1 MWMAPCSRRSR
12 ESTGRDVASMSAHG
26 RDGRVIRPDAG
37 ARNAGNDGRCLFL
50 LRIGD
55 ARHGCAACEGE
66 STRGDVERTGRM
78 SRQLEQIG
86 PDHHLTEVE
95 FVSGENFT
103 NPNRKQYGFP
113 SPSPLH
119 KSWGSKLPG

>member
-1 MWMAPCSRRSR
+1 M
-12 ESTGRDVASMSAHG
+12 
-26 RDGRVIRPDAG
+26 
-37 ARNAGNDGRCLFL
+37 FL

-66 STRGDVERTGRM
+66 STRGDVERTGRT
-78 SRQLEQIG
+78 SRQLEQIR

-95 FVSGENFT
+95 FVST
-103 NPNRKQYGFP
+103 NPNRTQHGLP

-119 KSWGSKLPG
+119 KSRRSEIARAKTQPCVDLLRAPGRAAVRGWCAGPGGSSAYC